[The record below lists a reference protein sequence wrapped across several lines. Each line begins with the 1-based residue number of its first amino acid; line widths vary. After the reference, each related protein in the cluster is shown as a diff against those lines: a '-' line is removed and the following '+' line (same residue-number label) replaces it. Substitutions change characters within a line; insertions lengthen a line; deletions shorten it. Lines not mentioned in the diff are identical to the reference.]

1 MDSVVTLLSPYLI
14 SEQNELEILHQHTGD
29 D

>member
-1 MDSVVTLLSPYLI
+1 MGSVVTLHFPYLI

-29 D
+29 N